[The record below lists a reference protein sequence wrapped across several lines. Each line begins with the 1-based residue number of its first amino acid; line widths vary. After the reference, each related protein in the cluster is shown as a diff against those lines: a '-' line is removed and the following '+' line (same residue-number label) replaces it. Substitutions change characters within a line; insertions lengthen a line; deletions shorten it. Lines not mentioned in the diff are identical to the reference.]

1 MTEFRAIPRWMMTD
15 LFLRFA
21 AGGYEP
27 EIQVSGIANPRIISM
42 TCRGMQFVDAQELGW
57 FDEEREMPQELV
69 NQLVEEVESLNVFF
83 GGAGFV
89 AAQLAAFN
97 VKIPDQFYPLP
108 MDPKKCQGQWLGAV
122 RASVNGGRQELYWHD
137 VGLSPGAHVR
147 VVDAFAAYVSLL
159 QAALP
164 IGSPLSLG
172 PSQLRRALETSQ
184 KGKARSV
191 LVAGLWEVSARPVQ
205 PLPYRDAQN
214 QASYPL
220 GRWAGCYWLEEAD
233 SLGVTLVQPF
243 GAWSFEKRP
252 FLSIVGKNLLEL
264 RTASCFPP
272 FWKSVGV
279 RFVGNLAAEGPKKK
293 IVHVDQISNKKSK
306 DFEHYPLCGDW
317 WIRVSKPQPRSYA
330 RIQSYSYATMLC
342 RIALR
347 EMMARVRGGILA
359 VHTDGIYVSSHDLS
373 NGRDLELDKLDL
385 SSSQEWCQ
393 WRAKDRFDGEWL
405 RFVGHGAGTW
415 YLEDLGEVI
424 AERRTGVPRQ
434 MEWTEV
440 KRGKVDLGLYPGAGR
455 TRLAAGWTGTP
466 EVWER

>member
-1 MTEFRAIPRWMMTD
+1 MSVEFKAIPRWMMTD
-15 LFLRFA
+15 LFLKFTE
-21 AGGYEP
+21 GGYEP
-27 EIQVSGIANPRIISM
+27 EVQVSGIANPRIISM
-42 TCRGMQFVDAQELGW
+42 ACRGMQFIDAQELGW
-57 FDEEREMPQELV
+57 FDEEKEMPQELV
-69 NQLVEEVESLNVFF
+69 NQLAEEVESLGVAF

-89 AAQLAAFN
+89 AAQLSAQS
-97 VKIPDQFYPLP
+97 VRIPEQFYPLP
-108 MDPKKCQGQWLGAV
+108 MDPKKCQGRWPGAV
-122 RASVNGGRQELYWHD
+122 RASVFGGRQELYWHD
-137 VGLSPGAHVR
+137 VSLAPGAHVR
-147 VVDAFAAYVSLL
+147 VVDAHAAYVSLL
-159 QAALP
+159 SASLP
-164 IGSPLSLG
+164 IGSPLEIG
-172 PSQLRRALETSQ
+172 PKTLLRSMQQR
-184 KGKARSV
+184 RSHSAI
-191 LVAGLWEVSARPVQ
+191 LIAGLWEVSTSRVQ
-205 PLPYRDAQN
+205 PLPYRDAKGD
-214 QASYPL
+214 ASYPL

-243 GAWSFEKRP
+243 GAWSFQKRP
-252 FLSIVGKNLLEL
+252 FLAGIGADLLGL
-264 RTASCFPP
+264 RTSSCFPP

-293 IVHVDQISNKKSK
+293 IVHVDQISSKKSA
-306 DFEHYPLCGDW
+306 DFEHYPLVGDW
-317 WIRVSKPQPRSYA
+317 WIRVSRPQPRSYA

-385 SSSQEWCQ
+385 SSSQEWCK

-434 MEWTEV
+434 MEWAEV